1 MELHT
6 PAHPIMPIGKY
17 KGQPISTLATQF
29 LFWFLSQENLRFK
42 YGDTAR
48 SVMGELRARF
58 LAPGLVEAELL
69 PADAGDLV

>member
-6 PAHPIMPIGKY
+6 PAQPTMPIGKY

-42 YGDTAR
+42 YGDTA
-48 SVMGELRARF
+48 S
-58 LAPGLVEAELL
+58 LV
-69 PADAGDLV
+69 

>member
-1 MELHT
+1 MKLHT
-6 PAHPIMPIGKY
+6 PAQSTMPIGKY
-17 KGQPISTLATQF
+17 KGQLISTLATQF

-48 SVMGELRARF
+48 SAMAELRARF
-58 LAPGLVEAELL
+58 NAPGLVESELM